1 MGINDI
7 SLDDINQYYPGRS
20 NILSHLSILLA
31 VAPPPFMHIFDPHT
45 PRTTCRLIAS
55 LLDLLSSSDDPDLKS
70 LRYAC
75 VDAREIVSARQF
87 YDRAINAFAGHRPTR
102 TNGYENWATGTWS
115 DSFDSFMAGLREIGK
130 AFDSEKKKSDNDAMD
145 ITETGGQGL
154 GDATGC
160 NLVLVVENANYL
172 SGPLKELLVPL
183 TRLSEMVANSTAIFV
198 SDVRWDDIRETA
210 RACPDPY
217 LIKVPA
223 LSREDAVLYLSSHFP
238 PSLVIKQG
246 TIKAPGLPPLTA
258 AHDDL
263 IPLRPH
269 FISAVYD
276 ICSPH
281 SRDPAEIAYVVQATW
296 PAFVTP
302 ILADWNTIRISQIP
316 ENDMDVDV
324 DDSGAGE
331 TQGPEDLL
339 SQWRRT
345 ASSSEYPLPTE
356 GTRLRL
362 IRHFSPSIL
371 AAFHELLPRRTS
383 ARAWATS
390 HIPPPSFRAS
400 QWSTYPQASVDTE
413 RTEVSNSDLI
423 TYGSSHTRMLILACY
438 LASYNPSKSDMRIFG
453 RDSSGIPKRKNR
465 GYAKGKG
472 KTATAKIPQRLLGPS
487 AFALERM
494 LAILEALTLE
504 YTDFPGLDEAYERE
518 DTANL
523 ETSRARTLSE
533 LAQLVQ
539 EGQIVRTGAT
549 DSISCA
555 PCAFQS
561 MNYYGTPKTNE
572 PAVCFPSTFLL
583 FVNTHSVVA
592 S

>member
-55 LLDLLSSSDDPDLKS
+55 LLDLLSSSDDPELKP

-75 VDAREIVSARQF
+75 VDAREVISARQF

-102 TNGYENWATGTWS
+102 TNGYENWASGTWS

-130 AFDSEKKKSDNDAMD
+130 IFAEKIKSDDDTMD
-145 ITETGGQGL
+145 ITETSDQDSGQ
-154 GDATGC
+154 ATGC

-183 TRLSEMVANSTAIFV
+183 TRLSEMVTNSTAIFI

-223 LSREDAVLYLSSHFP
+223 LSREDALLYLSSHFP
-238 PSLVIKQG
+238 PPLVIKQG
-246 TIKAPGLPPLTA
+246 AVKAPGLPPLTA
-258 AHDDL
+258 THDDL
-263 IPLRPH
+263 IPLRLH
-269 FISAVYD
+269 FLSAVYD
-276 ICSPH
+276 ICSSH

-302 ILADWNTIRISQIP
+302 ILTDWNTIRISRIP
-316 ENDMDVDV
+316 ENDMEVDV

-331 TQGPEDLL
+331 SQGPEELL

-362 IRHFSPSIL
+362 IRYFSPGIL
-371 AAFHELLPRRTS
+371 AAFHELIPRRTS
-383 ARAWATS
+383 ARAWAKS
-390 HIPPPSFRAS
+390 HIPPSSFRAS
-400 QWSTYPQASVDTE
+400 QWSSYPQTNADSE
-413 RTEVSNSDLI
+413 RSEVLNSDVI

-453 RDSSGIPKRKNR
+453 RDASGIPKRKNR

-472 KTATAKIPQRLLGPS
+472 KAATAKIPQRLLGPS
-487 AFALERM
+487 AFGLERM

-504 YTDFPGLDEAYERE
+504 YVDFPGLDEAYKRE
-518 DTANL
+518 DTAGL

-533 LAQLVQ
+533 VAYNLNNEL
-539 EGQIVRTGAT
+539 
-549 DSISCA
+549 
-555 PCAFQS
+555 P
-561 MNYYGTPKTNE
+561 TP
-572 PAVCFPSTFLL
+572 LL
-583 FVNTHSVVA
+583 I
-592 S
+592 

>member
-7 SLDDINQYYPGRS
+7 YLDDINQYYPGRS

-45 PRTTCRLIAS
+45 PRTTGRLIAS
-55 LLDLLSSSDDPDLKS
+55 LLDLLSSSDDPELKP

-75 VDAREIVSARQF
+75 VDAREVISARQF

-102 TNGYENWATGTWS
+102 TNGYENWASGTWS

-130 AFDSEKKKSDNDAMD
+130 IFTTEKKQSDNDIMD
-145 ITETGGQGL
+145 ITETSDQQDL
-154 GDATGC
+154 GKDDGC

-183 TRLSEMVANSTAIFV
+183 TRLSEMVTNSTAIFL

-223 LSREDAVLYLSSHFP
+223 LSREDAILYLSSHFP
-238 PSLVIKQG
+238 PPLVIKQESSE
-246 TIKAPGLPPLTA
+246 APGLPPLTA

-263 IPLRPH
+263 VPLRMH
-269 FISAVYD
+269 FLSAVYD

-296 PAFVTP
+296 PTFVTP
-302 ILADWNTIRISQIP
+302 ILADWNTIRTSQIP

-331 TQGPEDLL
+331 SQGPEELL
-339 SQWRRT
+339 SQWRRA

-362 IRHFSPSIL
+362 IRHFSPTIL

-383 ARAWATS
+383 ARAWAKS

-400 QWSTYPQASVDTE
+400 QWSSYPQTNAEAE
-413 RTEVSNSDLI
+413 RADVSNSDVI

-453 RDSSGIPKRKNR
+453 RDVSGIPKRKNR
-465 GYAKGKG
+465 GFAKGKG
-472 KTATAKIPQRLLGPS
+472 KTATAKIPQKLLGPS
-487 AFALERM
+487 AFGLERM

-504 YTDFPGLDEAYERE
+504 YVDFPGLDDAYERE

-539 EGQIVRTGAT
+539 EGQVARTGAV
-549 DSISCA
+549 DSIAC
-555 PCAFQS
+555 
-561 MNYYGTPKTNE
+561 G
-572 PAVCFPSTFLL
+572 STFKCNVGFEEVEQIASSLRVPVNELL
-583 FVNTHSVVA
+583 WDPENQ
-592 S
+592 

>member
-1 MGINDI
+1 MGINDL

-20 NILSHLSILLA
+20 NILSHLSILMA

-55 LLDLLSSSDDPDLKS
+55 LLDILGSSDDPELKP

-102 TNGYENWATGTWS
+102 TNSYENWASGTWS
-115 DSFDSFMAGLREIGK
+115 DSLDSFLAGLREIGK
-130 AFDSEKKKSDNDAMD
+130 LFAAEKKKSDSDIMD
-145 ITETGGQGL
+145 TTETSDQNEL
-154 GDATGC
+154 DQAISC

-183 TRLSEMVANSTAIFV
+183 TRLSEMVTNSTTILI
-198 SDVRWDDIRETA
+198 SDVRWDDIRETS

-223 LSREDAVLYLSSHFP
+223 LSREDAILYLSSHFP
-238 PSLVIKQG
+238 PPLVIKQG
-246 TIKAPGLPPLTA
+246 AVKAPGLPSLTA

-263 IPLRPH
+263 VPLRQH
-269 FISAVYD
+269 FLSAAYD

-316 ENDMDVDV
+316 ENDMDVDI
-324 DDSGAGE
+324 DDSGTGDV
-331 TQGPEDLL
+331 QGPEELL

-345 ASSSEYPLPTE
+345 ASTSEYPLPTE

-383 ARAWATS
+383 ARTWAKS
-390 HIPPPSFRAS
+390 HIPPTSFRAS
-400 QWSTYPQASVDTE
+400 QWTSYPQMNVDVE
-413 RTEVSNSDLI
+413 RTEAPNSDL
-423 TYGSSHTRMLILACY
+423 TAYGSSHTRMLILACY

-472 KTATAKIPQRLLGPS
+472 KGATAKIPQKLLGPS
-487 AFALERM
+487 AFGLERM

-504 YTDFPGLDEAYERE
+504 YIDFPGLDEAYERE

-523 ETSRARTLSE
+523 ETSRARILSE

-539 EGQIVRTGAT
+539 EGQIARTGAI
-549 DSISCA
+549 DSIAC
-555 PCAFQS
+555 
-561 MNYYGTPKTNE
+561 N
-572 PAVCFPSTFLL
+572 STFKCNIGFEEIEQIADSLRVPINELL
-583 FVNTHSVVA
+583 WDPENQ
-592 S
+592 

>member
-1 MGINDI
+1 MGVNDI
-7 SLDDINQYYPGRS
+7 FLDDINQYYPGRS

-55 LLDLLSSSDDPDLKS
+55 LLDLLSSTEDLELKP

-75 VDAREIVSARQF
+75 VDAREVISARQF
-87 YDRAINAFAGHRPTR
+87 YDRAINAFVGQRPTR
-102 TNGYENWATGTWS
+102 ANGYENWASGTWS
-115 DSFDSFMAGLREIGK
+115 DSLDSFMAGLREIGK
-130 AFDSEKKKSDNDAMD
+130 IYAEKIKSDDDTMD
-145 ITETGGQGL
+145 VTETDDQQDSGQT
-154 GDATGC
+154 TGC

-172 SGPLKELLVPL
+172 TGPLKELLVPL
-183 TRLSEMVANSTAIFV
+183 TRLSEMVTNSTAILI

-217 LIKVPA
+217 LIKIPA
-223 LSREDAVLYLSSHFP
+223 LSREDALLYLSSHFP
-238 PSLVIKQG
+238 PPLLIKQG
-246 TIKAPGLPPLTA
+246 TLEAPGLPPLTA
-258 AHDDL
+258 SHDDL
-263 IPLRPH
+263 IPLRLH
-269 FISAVYD
+269 FLSAVYD
-276 ICSPH
+276 MCSSH

-296 PAFVTP
+296 PVFVTP

-331 TQGPEDLL
+331 SEGPGELL

-356 GTRLRL
+356 GTRIRL

-383 ARAWATS
+383 ARAWAKS
-390 HIPPPSFRAS
+390 HIPPPGFRAS
-400 QWSTYPQASVDTE
+400 QWSSYPQTNADTE
-413 RTEVSNSDLI
+413 RAEALNSDLI
-423 TYGSSHTRMLILACY
+423 TYGGSHTRMLILACY

-453 RDSSGIPKRKNR
+453 RDVSGIPKRKNR
-465 GYAKGKG
+465 GYAKAKG
-472 KTATAKIPQRLLGPS
+472 KAATAKIPQRLLGPS
-487 AFALERM
+487 AFGLERM

-504 YTDFPGLDEAYERE
+504 YIDFPGLDEAYERE

-523 ETSRARTLSE
+523 ETGRVRTLSE

-539 EGQIVRTGAT
+539 EGQVVRTGST
-549 DSISCA
+549 DSIAC
-555 PCAFQS
+555 
-561 MNYYGTPKTNE
+561 G
-572 PAVCFPSTFLL
+572 STFKCNVGFEEIEQIASSLRVPINELL
-583 FVNTHSVVA
+583 WDPENQ
-592 S
+592 